1 MWFLRFALTPRKA
14 IITMKYAFIITLLIL
29 TGAISARA
37 ASLDVCAT
45 TPDLGALAAE
55 VGGEYV
61 RVTVFA
67 KGREDPHFVEARPSF
82 IRDLHR
88 ADLFILTG
96 MELEIGWAPALINKA
111 RNRDV
116 LPGGRGYLDASRAIV
131 PFEVPTATFDR
142 SMGDVHAQGNPHYM
156 LDPVNGYRV
165 AQLIRDKLC
174 QLDPAHS
181 DGYHAN
187 CDDFARRLAAALC
200 GEGTDAAAKLERLAR
215 GGSVVAT
222 GGWLAQ
228 TQSIRGAKVVG
239 DHNAWVYFTERFGL
253 DTIGFMEPIPGQPP
267 TMRHLR
273 SLVERMN
280 AQGVHGILSIVY
292 FRPEHARFLAEH
304 TDAGVIDL
312 AHQVGARP
320 GTDSYIDMIDH
331 NVRAAAALGGGS

>member
-1 MWFLRFALTPRKA
+1 
-14 IITMKYAFIITLLIL
+14 MKYMLALLL
-29 TGAISARA
+29 MLAVAVSAQA
-37 ASLDVCAT
+37 ASLDICTT
-45 TPDLGALAAE
+45 TPELGALAKE
-55 VGGEYV
+55 VGGDPV

-88 ADLFILTG
+88 ADLFILSG
-96 MELEIGWAPALINKA
+96 MELEIGWAPALTSKA

-131 PFEVPTATFDR
+131 PLEVPTTTIDR
-142 SMGDVHAQGNPHYM
+142 SMGDVHAQGNPHYL

-165 AQLIRDKLC
+165 AQLICDKLC
-174 QLDPAHS
+174 ELDPSHNQDYRAH
-181 DGYHAN
+181 
-187 CDDFARRLAAALC
+187 CDDFSRRLAAALC
-200 GEGTDAAAKLERLAR
+200 GESADAVSQLERLSR
-215 GGSVVAT
+215 GEQVQAT

-228 TQSIRGAKVVG
+228 AQSMRGAKVVG

-273 SLVERMN
+273 SLVEQMN
-280 AQGVHGILSIVY
+280 AQGVRGILSTVY
-292 FRPEHARFLAEH
+292 FRAEHARFL
-304 TDAGVIDL
+304 TSNSDAVVIEL

-320 GTDSYIDMIDH
+320 ETDSYIDMIDH
-331 NVRAAAALGGGS
+331 NMRAAAAVLGGGS